1 VNLVIML
8 VEFVGLLV
16 LAAFFSS
23 AETAITAIDN
33 YECNALKKSRKKNDK
48 RVSFLIKEKEKI
60 VSTTLIA
67 TNFFNMLLSSVVT
80 VFTIE
85 IIGIWYLP
93 VTTAV
98 TTVVIIV
105 FAEIIPKTLSTYYA
119 LAIVRKTSILLYLVY
134 IICYP
139 FVFIFSLL
147 SNFVIWALHLLY
159 GKEKK
164 QLTEE
169 ELKELINIGKEDG
182 ALLGNE
188 HNLLKKAMHL
198 KNMKI
203 KSLMTKT
210 PKIVFVKESSS
221 FEDVINAFRESNFS
235 RLPVLSNDEKTFLGL
250 IHYKDVLFNFNEE
263 WNLSKVMKTALFIP
277 ESSSIFSIIKLMN
290 QEKRN
295 MVFVID
301 ESGDVLGLLTMD
313 DIIAL
318 ICGKSKDE
326 YRQGSEE
333 AKSSSIKHLQ
343 NGTIEVDPSLP
354 LGEINELLGTN
365 FSSLYYES
373 LTGLILE
380 KCQYLPKMG
389 DTIEFENVEVKIAS
403 VKGSK
408 IESVIIEKKR

>member
-1 VNLVIML
+1 ML

-60 VSTTLIA
+60 VSTTLVA

-188 HNLLKKAMHL
+188 HNLLKKAIHL

-277 ESSSIFSIIKLMN
+277 ESSSVFSIIKLMN

-408 IESVIIEKKR
+408 IGSVIIEKKR

>member
-1 VNLVIML
+1 ML

-188 HNLLKKAMHL
+188 HNLLKKAIHL

-277 ESSSIFSIIKLMN
+277 ESSSVFSIIKLMN

-408 IESVIIEKKR
+408 IGSVIIEKKR

>member
-1 VNLVIML
+1 
-8 VEFVGLLV
+8 
-16 LAAFFSS
+16 
-23 AETAITAIDN
+23 
-33 YECNALKKSRKKNDK
+33 
-48 RVSFLIKEKEKI
+48 
-60 VSTTLIA
+60 
-67 TNFFNMLLSSVVT
+67 
-80 VFTIE
+80 
-85 IIGIWYLP
+85 
-93 VTTAV
+93 
-98 TTVVIIV
+98 
-105 FAEIIPKTLSTYYA
+105 
-119 LAIVRKTSILLYLVY
+119 
-134 IICYP
+134 
-139 FVFIFSLL
+139 
-147 SNFVIWALHLLY
+147 
-159 GKEKK
+159 
-164 QLTEE
+164 
-169 ELKELINIGKEDG
+169 
-182 ALLGNE
+182 
-188 HNLLKKAMHL
+188 
-198 KNMKI
+198 
-203 KSLMTKT
+203 MTKT

-221 FEDVINAFRESNFS
+221 FEDVINTFRESNFS
-235 RLPVLSNDEKTFLGL
+235 RLPVLSNDEKTVLGL

-333 AKSSSIKHLQ
+333 AKSASIKHLQ

-408 IESVIIEKKR
+408 IGSVIIEKKR

>member
-1 VNLVIML
+1 ML